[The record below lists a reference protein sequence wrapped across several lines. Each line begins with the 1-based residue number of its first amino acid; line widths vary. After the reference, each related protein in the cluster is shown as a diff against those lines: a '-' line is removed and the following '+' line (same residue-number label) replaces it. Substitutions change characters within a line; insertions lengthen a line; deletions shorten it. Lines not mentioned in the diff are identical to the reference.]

1 MYDQN
6 RKSMS
11 HTAPLERAKAR
22 VQASFVVAP
31 EVPFERRPSQ
41 EGKEIQYKKCMMLIA
56 WGLSFHVSTMRCM
69 NVCEKERE
77 RAT

>member
-1 MYDQN
+1 
-6 RKSMS
+6 MS

-22 VQASFVVAP
+22 CAVQGSFVVAP

-41 EGKEIQYKKCMMLIA
+41 EGKKIQYKNCMILIA
-56 WGLSFHVSTMRCM
+56 WGLSFHVSKMRFM
-69 NVCEKERE
+69 NACGKERE